1 MSEPSSSSPPNP
13 IAPEVQPSVALQRR
27 LARHRMLVK
36 LGGIATLALLLLI
49 PLGLLMPIVQDRSA
63 LRDSAVFE
71 IQRDWGRE
79 QQVIGP
85 ILVIPTSQGPTFAFP
100 DELHIKTDLAPE
112 ERHRGIYA
120 AIVYA
125 AQLDIEGSFH
135 RPSAADLGVAPEQI
149 FWNQAYVAIAITD
162 LRGTGTQ
169 VALRWGTSEL
179 PMLPG
184 AELQRWSSGV
194 HVPVTVPDNAIAFS
208 LSLPIHGSH
217 GITFSPLGIKN
228 DVKVRSSWRNPS
240 FTGAFLPATRTIT
253 DDGFDATWSVSYYGR
268 DFGQYAKADLP
279 YGVDQMN
286 LGVNLLPGIDS
297 YRSVDRA
304 VRYGVL
310 FIVLAFMSFFL
321 FEVVAKTRIHPFQY
335 AMVGLALGVFFL
347 ILLALSELVPFIAAY
362 ATAAA
367 GTIGIVATYMVPVLK
382 TGRRTLVA
390 AGLLGASF
398 AVLYV
403 VLQAEDYALLAGSLV
418 VFVALAVTMRITR
431 SLDWYAEDE
440 TATGPDRTAASPR

>member
-1 MSEPSSSSPPNP
+1 MTEPSSTPNP
-13 IAPEVQPSVALQRR
+13 IAPEVQPSAALQRK

-49 PLGLLMPIVQDRSA
+49 PLALLMPIVQERAA
-63 LRDSAVFE
+63 LRDGAVSE

-85 ILVIPTSQGPTFAFP
+85 ILVIPTSQGPTYAFP
-100 DELHIKTDLAPE
+100 DELHIKTELAPE

-120 AIVYA
+120 SIVYA

-135 RPSAADLGVAPEQI
+135 RPSPTDLNVAPEQI

-169 VALRWGTSEL
+169 VVLRWGTADAAMLPGSEL
-179 PMLPG
+179 P
-184 AELQRWSSGV
+184 RWTSGV
-194 HVPVTVPDNAIAFS
+194 HAPVTIPDKDIKFA
-208 LSLPIHGSH
+208 LSLPVHGSQ
-217 GITFSPLGIKN
+217 GITFAPLGIHN
-228 DVKVRSSWRNPS
+228 DVKVHSKWRNPS
-240 FTGAFLPATRTIT
+240 FVGAYLPESRTVT
-253 DDGFDATWSVSYYGR
+253 DDGFDAAWSVSYYGR
-268 DFGQYAKADLP
+268 DFGQYSKADLP
-279 YGVDQMN
+279 VGMEQMM

-347 ILLALSELVPFIAAY
+347 ILLAISELAPFAAAY
-362 ATAAA
+362 AIAAA
-367 GTIGIVATYMVPVLK
+367 GTVGLVATYMVPVLK

-398 AVLYV
+398 GVLYV
-403 VLQAEDYALLAGSLV
+403 VLQADDYALLAGSLV

-431 SLDWYAEDE
+431 ALDWYAEDE
-440 TATGPDRTAASPR
+440 AKPVGHT

>member
-1 MSEPSSSSPPNP
+1 
-13 IAPEVQPSVALQRR
+13 
-27 LARHRMLVK
+27 MLVK
-36 LGGIATLALLLLI
+36 LGGIATLALVLLI
-49 PLGLLMPIVQDRSA
+49 PLALLMPVVDERSA
-63 LRDSAVFE
+63 LRDGAVFE

-100 DELHIKTDLAPE
+100 DELRIKTDLAPE

-135 RPSAADLGVAPEQI
+135 RPSPADLGVAPEQI

-169 VALRWGTSEL
+169 VALRWGTTEL

-184 AELQRWSSGV
+184 SELQRWSSGV
-194 HVPVTVPDNAIAFS
+194 HVPVTVPDNANAIAFS
-208 LSLPIHGSH
+208 LSLPVHGSH
-217 GITFSPLGIKN
+217 GITFAPLGIKN
-228 DVKVRSSWRNPS
+228 DVKVHSTWQNPS
-240 FTGAFLPATRTIT
+240 FTGAFLPATRSIT

-279 YGVDQMN
+279 MGMEQMM

-335 AMVGLALGVFFL
+335 GMVGLALGVFFL
-347 ILLALSELVPFIAAY
+347 ILLALSELVPFLVAY
-362 ATAAA
+362 STAAA
-367 GTIGIVATYMVPVLK
+367 GTIGLVATYMVPVLK

-403 VLQAEDYALLAGSLV
+403 VLQADDYALLAGSLV

-431 SLDWYAEDE
+431 GLDWYAQDDE
-440 TATGPDRTAASPR
+440 AKPAVET